1 MSEEKKPKMIVCH
14 ESAKRSLQTD
24 ITSFVSISAS
34 CAFAYWVEAGYVLQ
48 TAILAWLV
56 VVGTVLRIKR
66 MYGDETLLK
75 RCNTRE
81 EAITAINAVDW
92 EPSQ

>member
-14 ESAKRSLQTD
+14 ESVKRSLQAD

-48 TAILAWLV
+48 TVILAWL
-56 VVGTVLRIKR
+56 VVGTVLRIKS
-66 MYGDETLLK
+66 MYGDETILK

-81 EAITAINAVDW
+81 EAIAAIDAVDW
-92 EPSQ
+92 ESTQ